1 MPEDLPLDRE
11 GPLKGAI
18 AGYAE
23 HVLVCTGNADW
34 PSRIEDDNGGD
45 CLAADLKELFGR
57 GGTYSDV
64 SIFYAPHMN
73 LLANTYSH
81 FTIFLFSTLHFLAL
95 HHHVLKFRQLLH
107 TCCRASNTSRSSHGC
122 HLTV

>member
-23 HVLVCTGNADW
+23 HVLVCTGHADW

-64 SIFYAPHMN
+64 GS
-73 LLANTYSH
+73 LLIYMDYVLINIA
-81 FTIFLFSTLHFLAL
+81 FS
-95 HHHVLKFRQLLH
+95 
-107 TCCRASNTSRSSHGC
+107 
-122 HLTV
+122 

>member
-64 SIFYAPHMN
+64 GF
-73 LLANTYSH
+73 LLLRVDCLADSCSL
-81 FTIFLFSTLHFLAL
+81 FIIFLFSTRRFRAL
-95 HHHVLKFRQLLH
+95 FHHVLKFKPHPCIWFQ
-107 TCCRASNTSRSSHGC
+107 ASNTSLFYRGY
-122 HLTV
+122 HLIV